1 MAYNNIIS
9 ANDPMAINMLK
20 ENLEHFENNT
30 AYMQAVNDYY
40 KENGTMVGFEGID
53 YEMAVKLDE
62 RVNGYQTTPYPG
74 RFFKE
79 NYEKIG
85 RTKANIDRLENK
97 PETLFQGWQFDTL
110 SDFASQNPTDGRP
123 PVLAARG
130 EAIVNLANNR
140 LQLYFEEKPSDEQR
154 AMLHQNKFTYNTKT
168 KAWYRPLNYK
178 TMAAANRIDFI
189 KPLDAKTPMDLQ
201 PKITHR
207 DAPER

>member
-20 ENLEHFENNT
+20 ENLAHFENNT
-30 AYMQAVNDYY
+30 AYMQAVNDFN

-53 YEMAVKLDE
+53 YAEAVKLDE
-62 RVNGYQTTPYPG
+62 RVNGYQSTPYPG
-74 RFFKE
+74 KFFKD

-85 RTKANIDRLENK
+85 RIKANIDRLENK
-97 PETLFQGWQFDTL
+97 PETMFKGWQF
-110 SDFASQNPTDGRP
+110 AG
-123 PVLAARG
+123 G

-140 LQLYFEEKPSDEQR
+140 LQLYFEEKPADEQR
-154 AMLHQNKFTYNTKT
+154 ATLQSIGFKYAPST
-168 KAWYRPLNYK
+168 KAWQRPLDYK

-189 KPLDAKTPMDLQ
+189 KPLDGKTPMDLQ
-201 PKITHR
+201 PKMAKR

>member
-20 ENLEHFENNT
+20 ENLAHFENNT
-30 AYMQAVNDYY
+30 AYMQAVNDFY

-53 YEMAVKLDE
+53 YAEAVKLDE
-62 RVNGYQTTPYPG
+62 RVNGYQSTPYPG
-74 RFFKE
+74 KFFKD

-85 RTKANIDRLENK
+85 RIKANIDRLENK
-97 PETLFQGWQFDTL
+97 PETMFKGWQF
-110 SDFASQNPTDGRP
+110 AG
-123 PVLAARG
+123 G

-140 LQLYFEEKPSDEQR
+140 LQLYFEEKPADEQR
-154 AMLHQNKFTYNTKT
+154 ATLKSNGFKYAPSQKRGSVHWTI
-168 KAWYRPLNYK
+168 K

-189 KPLDAKTPMDLQ
+189 KPLDGKTPMDLQ
-201 PKITHR
+201 PKMAKR

>member
-20 ENLEHFENNT
+20 ENLAHFENNT
-30 AYMQAVNDYY
+30 AYMQSVNDFY

-53 YEMAVKLDE
+53 YAEAVKLDE
-62 RVNGYQTTPYPG
+62 HVNGYQTAPYPG
-74 RFFKE
+74 KFFKD

-85 RTKANIDRLENK
+85 RIKANIDRLENR
-97 PETLFQGWQFDTL
+97 PETMFKGWQFV
-110 SDFASQNPTDGRP
+110 G
-123 PVLAARG
+123 G

-140 LQLYFEEKPSDEQR
+140 LQLMFEEKPSDEHR
-154 AMLHQNKFTYNTKT
+154 AMLKQNGFKFAPTT
-168 KAWYRPLNYK
+168 KAWQRPLDYK

-189 KPLDAKTPMDLQ
+189 KPLDGRTPMDLQ
-201 PKITHR
+201 PKMTHR

>member
-20 ENLEHFENNT
+20 ENLAHFENNT
-30 AYMQAVNDYY
+30 AYMQAVNDFY
-40 KENGTMVGFEGID
+40 KEKGTTVGFEGID
-53 YEMAVKLDE
+53 YAEAVKLDE
-62 RVNGYQTTPYPG
+62 RVNGYQSAPYPG

-85 RTKANIDRLENK
+85 KTKANIERLESR
-97 PETLFQGWQFDTL
+97 PETMFSGWQF
-110 SDFASQNPTDGRP
+110 AG
-123 PVLAARG
+123 G

-140 LQLYFEEKPSDEQR
+140 LQLYFEEKPSDEHR
-154 AMLHQNKFTYNTKT
+154 AMLKQNGFKFAPTT
-168 KAWYRPLNYK
+168 KAWQRPLDYK

-189 KPLDAKTPMDLQ
+189 KPLDGRTPMDLQ
-201 PKITHR
+201 PKMTHR

>member
-20 ENLEHFENNT
+20 ENLAHFENNT

-40 KENGTMVGFEGID
+40 NENGTMVGFEGID
-53 YEMAVKLDE
+53 YAEAVKLDE

-74 RFFKE
+74 KFFKD

-85 RTKANIDRLENK
+85 RIKANIDRLEK
-97 PETLFQGWQFDTL
+97 HPETLFQGWQF
-110 SDFASQNPTDGRP
+110 AG
-123 PVLAARG
+123 G
-130 EAIVNLANNR
+130 EAIANLANNR
-140 LQLYFEEKPSDEQR
+140 LQLFFEEKPSDEQR

-189 KPLDAKTPMDLQ
+189 KPLDGKTPMDLQ
-201 PKITHR
+201 PKMTKR